1 MISKKLLPILCF
13 SLLIQSCSLN
23 HLNDSLKNTDCN
35 NTKQEI
41 QTRLKLFKSLS
52 NQELKN
58 RRNVKIPSV
67 SRLEDESVFS
77 KIINAIKNSPK
88 NSPYIAVD
96 LRGYKDVDLTNI
108 MISNE
113 SDFTLTPYLYS
124 SKYSQGFFSLIN
136 INESSITIAPPEVL
150 QAFKPQKIYRPD
162 LAESEIVLNV
172 SDSESVF
179 GNMKFSKD
187 IKFSLIA
194 NNIKKPYRLDLREAS
209 NMQFNLNRQWIMPVY
224 SLENS
229 TIEYSKITTAFIQFI
244 NNKNSQISLRKFY
257 KSIGKCYIENDKNK
271 FTNQ

>member
-1 MISKKLLPILCF
+1 MISKKLLSILCINF
-13 SLLIQSCSLN
+13 AIQSCSFN
-23 HLNDSLKNTDCN
+23 HLNDPLKNTDCK

-41 QTRLKLFKSLS
+41 ETRLKLFKKLS

-58 RRNVKIPSV
+58 RRNIRLASV
-67 SRLEDESVFS
+67 SSLEDESVYS
-77 KIINAIKNSPK
+77 KINNAIRNSPQR
-88 NSPYIAVD
+88 SPYIAVD

-136 INESSITIAPPEVL
+136 INESSITMAPPEVFKV
-150 QAFKPQKIYRPD
+150 FKPQKIYRPD

-229 TIEYSKITTAFIQFI
+229 IIDNSKITTAFIQFI
-244 NNKNSQISLRKFY
+244 NNKNSQILLKKFY
-257 KSIGKCYIENDKNK
+257 KSTAQCYIDDNKNK
-271 FTNQ
+271 FTN

>member
-1 MISKKLLPILCF
+1 MIYKKLLPIICF
-13 SLLIQSCSLN
+13 TLAIQSCSFNQFNESLN
-23 HLNDSLKNTDCN
+23 KTDCN

-41 QTRLKLFKSLS
+41 QTRLNLFKPLS
-52 NQELKN
+52 PKELKTRHN
-58 RRNVKIPSV
+58 IKLHSI

-88 NSPYIAVD
+88 NSPYIVVD

-136 INESSITIAPPEVL
+136 INESSITIAPPEVFKT
-150 QAFKPQKIYRPD
+150 FKPQKIYRPD
-162 LAESEIVLNV
+162 LVESEIIINV
-172 SDSESVF
+172 SNSESLF

-194 NNIKKPYRLDLREAS
+194 NNVKKPYRLDLREAS
-209 NMQFNLNRQWIMPVY
+209 NMQFNLNRKWIMPVY

-229 TIEYSKITTAFIQFI
+229 SIDNSKITTAFIQFI
-244 NNKNSQISLRKFY
+244 NNKNSQISLKKFY
-257 KSIGKCYIENDKNK
+257 KSVGKCYVDKDKNK
-271 FTNQ
+271 FTN

>member
-1 MISKKLLPILCF
+1 MISKKLLSILCINF
-13 SLLIQSCSLN
+13 VIQSCSFN

-35 NTKQEI
+35 KTKTEI
-41 QTRLKLFKSLS
+41 QARLKLFKGLS

-58 RRNVKIPSV
+58 RRNIKIPSV
-67 SRLEDESVFS
+67 SSLEDESVFS

-136 INESSITIAPPEVL
+136 INESSITIAPPEVFK
-150 QAFKPQKIYRPD
+150 AFKPQKIYRPD
-162 LAESEIVLNV
+162 LTQSEIVINV

-209 NMQFNLNRQWIMPVY
+209 NMQFNLNRNWIMPVY

-229 TIEYSKITTAFIQFI
+229 SIDNSKITTAFIQFV
-244 NNKNSQISLRKFY
+244 NNKNSQILLKKFY
-257 KSIGKCYIENDKNK
+257 KSTAKCYVDDNKNK
-271 FTNQ
+271 FIN

>member
-1 MISKKLLPILCF
+1 MISKKLLLILCLNF
-13 SLLIQSCSLN
+13 IIQSCSFN
-23 HLNDSLKNTDCN
+23 YLNDFLKNTDCN

-41 QTRLKLFKSLS
+41 QARLNLFKGLS

-58 RRNVKIPSV
+58 RRNVKIPSI
-67 SRLEDESVFS
+67 SSLDDESVFS
-77 KIINAIKNSPK
+77 KIVDAIKNSPK
-88 NSPYIAVD
+88 NSKYIVVD

-124 SKYSQGFFSLIN
+124 SKYSQGYFSLIN
-136 INESSITIAPPEVL
+136 INQSSITIAPPEIL
-150 QAFKPQKIYRPD
+150 KIFKPQKIYRPD

-172 SDSESVF
+172 SNSESVF
-179 GNMKFSKD
+179 GNMKFSKN

-209 NMQFNLNRQWIMPVY
+209 NMQFNLNRRWIMPVY

-229 TIEYSKITTAFIQFI
+229 IVENSKITTGFIQFI
-244 NNKNSQISLRKFY
+244 NNKNSQISLKKFY
-257 KSIGKCYIENDKNK
+257 KSTGKCYIEDDKNK
-271 FTNQ
+271 FTS